1 MKTPLA
7 WYNLAHHKVRTV
19 AAVAGV
25 MFAVVLIF
33 LQLGFRGTAERT
45 ASLVYEALDFD
56 ILIRSSNSGR
66 LSQSRPFPEVRL
78 YQAASATG
86 VRGVS
91 SLMLNYNRWQ
101 STRGATRPI
110 LALGVAPDQPV
121 FSAAEL
127 RDKVRLLTAP
137 EFVLID
143 RASRSEFG
151 PQNGSEFGDEDI
163 GTEAEIER
171 RRVRLVGHFFL
182 GTTFDEDGV
191 VVLSEEGFRRLQP
204 AWPAGHVTLGLIRL
218 ASGADPAAVARRLKQ
233 RLAAQD
239 AADVDV
245 FTRNEIIQR
254 ERWVWLWQQSIGL
267 IFTMGVAVAFVVGSV
282 IVYQVLSSDV
292 TNHLPEYATLKA
304 MGYSDGYLSRVVLA
318 QAVILALLG
327 FLPGLVVSEILYV
340 ATAWKTR
347 LPLDMT
353 LLRIAGVLGL
363 SLSMCIVSG
372 LVALRKLHHADP
384 ADLY

>member
-66 LSQSRPFPEVRL
+66 LSQSRPFARVRL
-78 YQAASATG
+78 YQAASAPG

-110 LALGVAPDQPV
+110 LVLGVPPDQPV
-121 FSAAEL
+121 FSTAEL
-127 RDKVRLLTAP
+127 SDNVRLLTAP
-137 EFVLID
+137 EFLLID
-143 RASRSEFG
+143 RASRAEFG
-151 PQNGSEFGDEDI
+151 PQNGREFGDQDL
-163 GTEAEIER
+163 GTEAEVER
-171 RRVRLVGHFFL
+171 RRVRIVGHFHL
-182 GTTFDEDGV
+182 GTTFDADGMI
-191 VVLSEEGFRRLQP
+191 VLSQDGFRRLQP
-204 AWPAGHVTLGLIRL
+204 AWPADHVSLGLIRL
-218 ASGADPAAVARRLKQ
+218 VEGADPVAVAGELRQ
-233 RLAAQD
+233 RLAAH
-239 AADVDV
+239 ADVDV
-245 FTRNEIIQR
+245 FTRAEVIDR
-254 ERWVWLWQQSIGL
+254 ERWVWLWQQSIGM

-304 MGYSDGYLSRVVLA
+304 MGYSNGYLSRVVLG

-327 FLPGLVVSEILYV
+327 FVPGLAMSQALYV
-340 ATAWKTR
+340 VTAWKTR

-353 LLRIAGVLGL
+353 LVRIVGVLGL
-363 SLSMCIVSG
+363 SLIMCIASG
-372 LVALRKLHHADP
+372 FVALRKLHSADP

>member
-56 ILIRSSNSGR
+56 ILIRSRNSGR
-66 LSQSRPFPEVRL
+66 LSQSRPFPKVRL
-78 YQAASATG
+78 YQAASTPG

-91 SLMLNYNRWQ
+91 WLTLNYNRWQ

-110 LALGVAPDQPV
+110 LALGIPPDQPV
-121 FSAAEL
+121 FSAPEL
-127 RDKVRLLTAP
+127 RDKVRLLAAP

-151 PQNGSEFGDEDI
+151 PQNGGEFGDEDI

-171 RRVRLVGHFFL
+171 RRVRIVGHFLL
-182 GTTFDEDGV
+182 GTTFDADGM
-191 VVLSEEGFRRLQP
+191 VVLSQEGFLRLQP
-204 AWPAGHVTLGLIRL
+204 AWPAGHISLGLIRL
-218 ASGADPAAVARRLKQ
+218 TGGADPAAVAAELRQ
-233 RLAAQD
+233 RLAAD
-239 AADVDV
+239 EAPDVDV
-245 FTRNEIIQR
+245 FTRAEVIDR

-304 MGYSDGYLSRVVLA
+304 MGYADGFLSRVVLA
-318 QAVILALLG
+318 QAIILALLG
-327 FLPGLVVSEILYV
+327 FVPGLAVSQVLYV
-340 ATAWKTR
+340 ITAWKTR

-353 LLRIAGVLGL
+353 SLRIVGVLGL
-363 SLSMCIVSG
+363 SLTMCIVSG
-372 LVALRKLHHADP
+372 FVALRKLHHADP